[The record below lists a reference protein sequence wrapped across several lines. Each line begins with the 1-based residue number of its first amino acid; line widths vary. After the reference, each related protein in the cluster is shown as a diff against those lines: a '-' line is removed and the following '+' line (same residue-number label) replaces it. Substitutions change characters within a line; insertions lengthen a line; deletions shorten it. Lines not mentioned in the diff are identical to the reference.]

1 VFMTPR
7 AKALDEF
14 LAADIVVLGAP
25 MSNFTVPSQ
34 LKTWIDCILIA
45 GKTFRYS
52 KSGPQGLAG
61 GKKVLVASSRGG
73 LYVMAPNYQEI
84 PRAGIPEA
92 TTPDGLGSVRV
103 IAGEALGAR
112 AIIETRTPIGFLHS
126 TLAPG
131 ASVAVPGAA
140 GSRRACLTCLLEPSQ
155 SPAIL

>member
-1 VFMTPR
+1 MKHEDSAGHRGWLGPGDVQWMTAGR
-7 AKALDEF
+7 G
-14 LAADIVVLGAP
+14 IVHSE
-25 MSNFTVPSQ
+25 MPSQ
-34 LKTWIDCILIA
+34 
-45 GKTFRYS
+45 RM
-52 KSGPQGLAG
+52 QQ
-61 GKKVLVASSRGG
+61 RGG
-73 LYVMAPNYQEI
+73 RLHGLQICVNLPARDKVMAPNYQEI